1 MTTIAYR
8 DGVMAADMM
17 MTRGN
22 EPVYGVV
29 KVFRT
34 KHFLVGMSGSF
45 VNVQPFREMIES
57 WETPG
62 SDPTDLWR
70 CWNDEAPDFQNGVC
84 ATIVNEYGDIF
95 SVVDAPPVRI
105 PAQFDAIGSGACYAM
120 GAMGMGASAAE
131 AVRVAKRFDVNTGGN
146 ILKVSFDG

>member
-8 DGVMAADMM
+8 DGVLAADTM

-22 EPVYGVV
+22 EPVFGVA

-34 KHFLVGMSGSF
+34 KHFLIGVSGSF
-45 VNVQPFREMIES
+45 VNALPMLDLIED
-57 WETPG
+57 WEAPG
-62 SDPTDLWR
+62 AYPPDLWR
-70 CWNDEAPDFQNGVC
+70 RWEDAPDFQNGMC
-84 ATIVNEYGDIF
+84 AIIVDEYGGLF
-95 SVVDAPPVRI
+95 SIVDSPPVHI
-105 PAQFDAIGSGACYAM
+105 PVAFDAIGSGACYAM

-131 AVRVAKRFDVNTGGN
+131 AVRVAKKFDVNTGGN